1 MIPITMI
8 TGRALS
14 ISPSWPTLIEMF
26 PESATVLL
34 VLWVVLNEFVAFVV
48 VLTIDVLE
56 SLAKSPNDI
65 GQIGVSLDK
74 QPTKK
79 ANWSGVTMVE
89 RSASIVISF
98 TDATSPNGAHVT
110 NHSRAVGAGSAS

>member
-14 ISPSWPTLIEMF
+14 ISPSWPTLMEIL

-48 VLTIDVLE
+48 VLTMDVLL
-56 SLAKSPNDI
+56 SLAKSPKDI
-65 GQIGVSLDK
+65 
-74 QPTKK
+74 
-79 ANWSGVTMVE
+79 
-89 RSASIVISF
+89 
-98 TDATSPNGAHVT
+98 
-110 NHSRAVGAGSAS
+110 SR